1 MAYLILYFLL
11 DYVEIIGKKPKV
23 LKGNEQMPVSPSL
36 APKINLGDV
45 DFSIA
50 GYLNTKL
57 GGTVI
62 SKTIP
67 GKPFLPN
74 SKTLYVNLKGKLV
87 FEVGLSG
94 KVKSKTKVNDGNW
107 HEFAVVHVA
116 SEDRFVTDIASSFY
130 NFRKLTSLCDL
141 Q

>member
-1 MAYLILYFLL
+1 
-11 DYVEIIGKKPKV
+11 
-23 LKGNEQMPVSPSL
+23 MPVPPSS
-36 APKINLGDV
+36 ATKIILGDV

-50 GYLNTKL
+50 GFINTKI
-57 GGTVI
+57 GGTII

-74 SKTLYVNLKGKLV
+74 SKTLYVNTKGKLV

-107 HEFAVVHVA
+107 HEFGVVHVA
-116 SEDRFVTDIASSFY
+116 SEDRSV
-130 NFRKLTSLCDL
+130 
-141 Q
+141 